1 VQLPEHIVTLL
12 HLLESNGFQSFVVGG
27 CVRNVLLGLSPDDWD
42 ICTQATP
49 EEMFSVFREF
59 TVIPTGIKHGTVTV
73 LCQDGQAEI
82 TTFRTDGAYA
92 DSRHPKSVSFVS
104 TIEEDLARRDFTV
117 NAMAYHPKRGLV
129 DPYGGQKDLKSKRL
143 RCVGEPDFR
152 FQEDA
157 LRILRAL
164 RFASVYSLDIEE
176 ATSSAMHKNKEGLQK
191 IARERIYSELTKT
204 LTSKSPGK
212 ILSQYP
218 DILSVIFQTDYSFT
232 DALTALDSLPATVSL
247 RLAALLQPLDGA
259 ALNSLKPDNHTKKQ
273 VRFLLANTELSLP
286 ATLTETR
293 QLIREHG
300 LKQVS
305 LLFAFKG
312 ENPRFIHEI
321 LDKNLCCSLKEL
333 ALSGK
338 DLLAAGV
345 PEGEKIAAYLSQALD
360 AVIQGIVPNEK
371 KALLNYLFL

>member
-1 VQLPEHIVTLL
+1 
-12 HLLESNGFQSFVVGG
+12 
-27 CVRNVLLGLSPDDWD
+27 
-42 ICTQATP
+42 
-49 EEMFSVFREF
+49 
-59 TVIPTGIKHGTVTV
+59 V

>member
-1 VQLPEHIVTLL
+1 MQLPEHIVTLL